1 MSMTYSDFKHV
12 ADFIEEMKATSST
25 NDKKSILQKYDS
37 PALRKL
43 FEYVYT
49 PFKQYNVSSKN
60 LKKREDLR
68 LPSSDLGYSNIF
80 SLLDDLNERRITGHA
95 AIQAVNSF
103 IAENSEFSEI
113 IYDVID
119 RNLKTRATTTLINS
133 VFPGTIPTFNVA
145 LAEKFTG
152 NEKRVNYESG
162 EWWASRK
169 LDGVRCITII
179 DADGNIKFY
188 SREGKEFLTL
198 AVLAND
204 LKQMNLR
211 SKVLDGEVCIMKEGG
226 LEDFQG
232 IIKEIGKKDHTI
244 LSPKYYV
251 FDFLE
256 LDEFNAE
263 FGVVSLSA
271 RLVVLNG
278 VLGMFNLNYAEP
290 LPQFQIK
297 SEEEF
302 KKISADAIELG
313 YEGIMMRKNVGYE
326 GKRSKNLLKVKQ
338 MHDAEYEVV
347 DYETDINRI
356 IENGREIEEEML
368 KAVIVLHKDNTV
380 NVGSGFS
387 LEQRRHFYQNPNEI
401 LGKTIVVQYF
411 EETTDQHGKHSLRFP
426 VFKGFYG
433 DKREF

>member
-1 MSMTYSDFKHV
+1 MTQSDFKHV
-12 ADFIEEMKATSST
+12 ANFIEEMKATSST
-25 NDKKSILQKYDS
+25 NDKKQILSNYDT
-37 PALRKL
+37 PTLRRL

-60 LKKREDLR
+60 LKKREDLL
-68 LPSSDLGYSNIF
+68 LPESNQGYSNLF
-80 SLLDDLNERRITGHA
+80 SLLDDLNDRVITGHH

-103 IAENSEFSEI
+103 IKDNSEFSEI

-133 VFPGTIPTFNVA
+133 VFPGTIPTFDVA
-145 LAEKFTG
+145 LAEKFAG
-152 NEKRVNYESG
+152 NEKRVNYRSG

-179 DADGNIKFY
+179 DENGDIKFY

-198 AVLAND
+198 SELATD
-204 LKQMNLR
+204 LKKLNLR
-211 SKVLDGEVCIMKEGG
+211 SKVLDGEVCIMRADG

-232 IIKEIGKKDHTI
+232 IIKEIGKKDHI
-244 LSPKYYV
+244 IVSPKYYV

-256 LDEFNAE
+256 LFEFNQG
-263 FGVVSLSA
+263 FGLISFSA
-271 RLVVLNG
+271 RQIVLNG
-278 VLGMFNLNYAEP
+278 ILNMVKLDFAEP

-313 YEGIMMRKNVGYE
+313 YEGIMIRKNVGYE

-347 DYETDINRI
+347 DYESDVNRI
-356 IENGREIEEEML
+356 IEDGREIEEVML
-368 KAVIVLHKDNTV
+368 KAVIIMHKGNTV

-387 LEQRRHFYQNPNEI
+387 LEQRRFFYQNPNEI

-411 EETTDQHGKHSLRFP
+411 EETTDQHGKNSLRFP